1 MVVVVGSGT
10 LTEQDIRVMGD
21 SEGEFSGFG
30 LMKEHMFWYDMYYA
44 GGRPSDS
51 GEETCGRQIGGGRR
65 PSLIKCST

>member
-30 LMKEHMFWYDMYYA
+30 LMKEHMFGYNVGIYSHPTRKPR
-44 GGRPSDS
+44 GLVR
-51 GEETCGRQIGGGRR
+51 
-65 PSLIKCST
+65 